1 MNLDDGFASYS
12 FNAALVL
19 PWLVSNVIEREI
31 TDEMINNGEV
41 EKILESISPMSYVNS
56 NTPPS
61 IFAYGGKDTLVL
73 PENGEELKNRFD
85 EAGVKYDYVFFP
97 DSDHALIHNFGKRI
111 VYAGIVIDYCR
122 EYFK

>member
-1 MNLDDGFASYS
+1 MNLDDGFTSYS
-12 FNAALVL
+12 FNAALV
-19 PWLVSNVIEREI
+19 
-31 TDEMINNGEV
+31 
-41 EKILESISPMSYVNS
+41 
-56 NTPPS
+56 
-61 IFAYGGKDTLVL
+61 F

-111 VYAGIVIDYCR
+111 VYAGIVIDYCE

>member
-1 MNLDDGFASYS
+1 MISEEVCDINYVYEFCNLEVQY
-12 FNAALVL
+12 
-19 PWLVSNVIEREI
+19 VS
-31 TDEMINNGEV
+31 
-41 EKILESISPMSYVNS
+41 
-56 NTPPS
+56 
-61 IFAYGGKDTLVL
+61 
-73 PENGEELKNRFD
+73 ELKNRFN